1 MKTATVRELR
11 NEFGRLAK
19 WLEAGETI
27 EIIKRGKPVAELV
40 PKAATKP
47 KTLLGATPS
56 PYSLPPDID
65 DPLDVEWEAAK

>member
-11 NEFGRLAK
+11 NDFGRLAK

-27 EIIKRGKPVAELV
+27 EIIKRGKPVADLV
-40 PKAATKP
+40 PKSMTKP

-56 PYSLPPDID
+56 PYPLPRDID
-65 DPLDVEWEAAK
+65 DPVDVKWEAAK